1 MWEKDDVGFKKK
13 SAGAIYRPNIK
24 PILIWSSM
32 EYIYIYIYIY
42 IGFSNE
48 DGHNDDDVD
57 LNMKK

>member
-1 MWEKDDVGFKKK
+1 MWEKDD
-13 SAGAIYRPNIK
+13 GAIYRPNIK
-24 PILIWSSM
+24 PILIWSSI
-32 EYIYIYIYIY
+32 ENIYIYIY

>member
-1 MWEKDDVGFKKK
+1 MWEKDD
-13 SAGAIYRPNIK
+13 GAIYRPNIK

-32 EYIYIYIYIY
+32 KKKYIY

>member
-1 MWEKDDVGFKKK
+1 MWEKDD
-13 SAGAIYRPNIK
+13 GAIYRPNIK

-32 EYIYIYIYIY
+32 ENIYIYIYIY

>member
-1 MWEKDDVGFKKK
+1 MEFYEKK
-13 SAGAIYRPNIK
+13 
-24 PILIWSSM
+24 
-32 EYIYIYIYIY
+32 IYIY

>member
-1 MWEKDDVGFKKK
+1 
-13 SAGAIYRPNIK
+13 
-24 PILIWSSM
+24 M
-32 EYIYIYIYIY
+32 EFYGKYIY